1 MGVLIIA
8 RHGNTFE
15 PNEIPRRIGKRTD
28 LPLTAS
34 GLEQAHRLGQYLK
47 NHNLYPDMIITSTLQ
62 RTKQMAT
69 IIALYIQSDFDLI
82 EDSRFDEID
91 YGVDENKTED
101 EVIARLG
108 TQAIEA
114 WNDHGILPQGW
125 HADIDRINRSWRKL
139 AEQSRTKTI
148 LVITS
153 NGIARFAPLLT
164 GDEINFRKK
173 NTIKMVTGALSLFTP
188 NPSSDYFTCELWNF
202 RPS

>member
-69 IIALYIQSDFDLI
+69 IIALYIQSDFELI

-91 YGVDENKTED
+91 
-101 EVIARLG
+101 
-108 TQAIEA
+108 
-114 WNDHGILPQGW
+114 
-125 HADIDRINRSWRKL
+125 
-139 AEQSRTKTI
+139 
-148 LVITS
+148 
-153 NGIARFAPLLT
+153 
-164 GDEINFRKK
+164 
-173 NTIKMVTGALSLFTP
+173 
-188 NPSSDYFTCELWNF
+188 SSQN
-202 RPS
+202 